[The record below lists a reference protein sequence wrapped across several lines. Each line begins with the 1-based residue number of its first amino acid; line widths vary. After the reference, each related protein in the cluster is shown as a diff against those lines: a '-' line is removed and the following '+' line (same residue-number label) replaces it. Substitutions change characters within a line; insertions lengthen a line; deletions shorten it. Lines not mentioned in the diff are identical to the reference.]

1 MVRKKETDQRRM
13 ARPKSTPAAAAADAA
28 TATSSPSPAPAPA
41 PAKLVEQTPPSAPE
55 VEDTTAN
62 TPPPAVPED
71 ASDKLAGLIGAL
83 ATLMTKIKDLGVELR
98 DTISAAKVVQKDVMH
113 LQKAAA
119 KRSRRATGGEGSTDG
134 GAARRP
140 SGFAKPSLL
149 SDELCKFLGMD
160 NGSLIARTDVTRA
173 ITKYVKENNL
183 FDAADKRTIV
193 PDNKLSALLNTK
205 PAADGS
211 LPKITYF
218 NLQSHI
224 KQHFIKETPAVVATA

>member
-1 MVRKKETDQRRM
+1 M
-13 ARPKSTPAAAAADAA
+13 ARPKSTAVAAAAAAASTQVAAA
-28 TATSSPSPAPAPA
+28 TTTSEPVPSKA
-41 PAKLVEQTPPSAPE
+41 VEQPVVE
-55 VEDTTAN
+55 VED

-71 ASDKLAGLIGAL
+71 ASDKLAGVIGGL

-98 DTISAAKVVQKDVMH
+98 DVISAAKAVQKDVLH

-119 KRSRRATGGEGSTDG
+119 KRSRRSAVAGDGSADGQAAT
-134 GAARRP
+134 RRP

-149 SDELCKFLGMD
+149 SDDLCKFLGME

-193 PDNKLSALLNTK
+193 PDAKLSALLNTK
-205 PAADGS
+205 PAVDGTT
-211 LPKITYF
+211 PKITYF

-224 KQHFIKETPAVVATA
+224 KQHFIKDTPPAAPVVVATA